1 MGSRWL
7 TLPPGFIPSS
17 GSSWRLFSLRRALR
31 GGSDHPRHPP
41 AALSLPQA
49 GSEVFLDGEI
59 CPWCQLTCVTHIEAR
74 THLFQLRIKLLSI
87 NKQTAKLPGSGEER
101 YYSSEGTL
109 KVMKDEI
116 CLRKITRAD
125 SLSKDT
131 TSSVTVHKKIVVF
144 SRSCETVPISCICL
158 NERLWKALG
167 RDG

>member
-1 MGSRWL
+1 M
-7 TLPPGFIPSS
+7 LPPGFIPSS
-17 GSSWRLFSLRRALR
+17 GSSWSLFSLCRVLRR
-31 GGSDHPRHPP
+31 GSDQPRHPP

-49 GSEVFLDGEI
+49 GSEVFLDGQI

-87 NKQTAKLPGSGEER
+87 NKQTAKLPGNREER

-131 TSSVTVHKKIVVF
+131 TFRCDSAQKD
-144 SRSCETVPISCICL
+144 RCL
-158 NERLWKALG
+158 QQIM
-167 RDG
+167 